1 MVGKGDCRVLKRFPF
16 WCHRAPTV
24 VQVTR
29 PRSRARWVRQA
40 RRRDPSMSFHPPES
54 ASVEGTA
61 LPGDHQV
68 RAGLRTGAI
77 GLVSVLFMAVA
88 NAAPITAM
96 SFNVPIAI
104 GFGNGIGAPAGF
116 LFATIVLTLFAIGY
130 VAMARHITTAGAFYG
145 FISHGLGQVWGM
157 ASGLLATF
165 AYVIFEGSLIGG
177 CAYFAN
183 DTVNTIAGVNIPWLV
198 FAIGA
203 ILIIGA
209 LCHFHISLTAAILGV
224 TLVSEVL
231 VLFALAFSV
240 IVKGG
245 GPNGFMLNQTVLLNN
260 AFESLPGGAF
270 GTAAAAGSMA
280 IGLFF
285 AFWSWVGFETTAVYG
300 EESRNPKKIIPRATL
315 IAVIGLGLFYT
326 FISAMV
332 VAGNGAK
339 TSVETSISA
348 SPLNLFFGLVQANL
362 GNFLLDVYKIL
373 LVIGSFA
380 CALAFHNAA
389 SRYLYAL
396 GREIPSKAARSTVGA
411 THPKH
416 GSPYIASAVQAGIT
430 LVIVLLFAGFTA
442 VQVPDANGVPVDTP
456 SLVPYTNIYGLL
468 ALIGTAA
475 ILLVQAICSAAV
487 IWYFWVRKTHPGNV
501 ITTLIAP
508 LIGGVA
514 MLYVVWLLWDN
525 RAFAAGYAANSL
537 VFKAGPYIILA
548 VFVLGLA
555 YAVWMRFAKPEA
567 YAEIGRTVIDDAHE
581 RIDPAAASR
590 SRRSRSVDYETRRPR
605 RSQAPVRRPQ
615 RALGPR
621 ARVAAAFAVILH
633 QAVAEL
639 RSAMAEGLT
648 FQSGLAFQPH

>member
-1 MVGKGDCRVLKRFPF
+1 M
-16 WCHRAPTV
+16 T
-24 VQVTR
+24 T
-29 PRSRARWVRQA
+29 
-40 RRRDPSMSFHPPES
+40 ES
-54 ASVEGTA
+54 AAVEPTTA
-61 LPGDHQV
+61 PQ
-68 RAGLRTGAI
+68 AGLKKGAVGI
-77 GLVSVLFMAVA
+77 VAVIFMAVA

-96 SFNVPIAI
+96 TGNVPIAV
-104 GFGNGIGAPAGF
+104 GFGNGLGTPAGF
-116 LFATIVLTLFAIGY
+116 LFATIALTLFALGY
-130 VAMARHITTAGAFYG
+130 VAMAKHITTTGAFYG

-183 DTVNTIAGVNIPWLV
+183 DAVNTIAGVNIPWLV

-209 LCHFHISLTAAILGV
+209 LCHFHISLTAAILSV

-240 IVKGG
+240 IFKGG
-245 GPNGFMLNQTVLLNN
+245 GPDGFMLNQTVLLNN
-260 AFESLPGGAF
+260 AFESLPAGAF

-332 VAGNGAK
+332 LAGNGAK

-348 SPLNLFFGLVQANL
+348 SPLNLFFGLVEANL
-362 GNFLLDVYKIL
+362 GTVLLDVYKIL

-396 GREIPSKAARSTVGA
+396 GREIPSVAARSTVGA

-416 GSPYIASAVQAGIT
+416 GSPIHRLCGAGRDHAGDRAAVRRVHRGAGSGRQRRSCGHPVAGALHQHLRPAGTDRHGGDPSGAGHLLGGGDLVLLGAKDPPGQRDHHADRSADRRFGDAVRGVAAVGQPRVRRRLCRQLGGVQGRPVHHSGGVRARPGVRRMDAVRQAG
-430 LVIVLLFAGFTA
+430 
-442 VQVPDANGVPVDTP
+442 
-456 SLVPYTNIYGLL
+456 GLR
-468 ALIGTAA
+468 GD
-475 ILLVQAICSAAV
+475 
-487 IWYFWVRKTHPGNV
+487 RPHGH
-501 ITTLIAP
+501 
-508 LIGGVA
+508 
-514 MLYVVWLLWDN
+514 
-525 RAFAAGYAANSL
+525 R
-537 VFKAGPYIILA
+537 
-548 VFVLGLA
+548 GLA
-555 YAVWMRFAKPEA
+555 TSE
-567 YAEIGRTVIDDAHE
+567 RT
-581 RIDPAAASR
+581 
-590 SRRSRSVDYETRRPR
+590 
-605 RSQAPVRRPQ
+605 
-615 RALGPR
+615 L
-621 ARVAAAFAVILH
+621 
-633 QAVAEL
+633 
-639 RSAMAEGLT
+639 
-648 FQSGLAFQPH
+648 